1 MVYTAIL
8 AQNFLLGSGD
18 PLVRLPPSRG
28 RRGFRHPDQPLLRR
42 VFFPRSM
49 GHPGWTWNAD
59 TSTWKSTTARCSRL
73 LHSLLAFR
81 AVYKDTRL
89 LSRTPTMCLT
99 TIICTR
105 RSSVELISSN
115 SDSPVAWAIADHYY
129 HSPINTRQS
138 STSQQYDLPME
149 PYQHPR
155 GSLTLSTGVPRGFAL
170 PVAPRSECRDL
181 GWGAKSASGE
191 SEESVLEEAAAS
203 GDQFWAIRS
212 TISTVDRTR
221 EIYLIEL
228 ISYQRHK
235 TMPGGIPRQ

>member
-49 GHPGWTWNAD
+49 GHPGWTWYAD
-59 TSTWKSTTARCSRL
+59 TSTRKSTTTRCSRL
-73 LHSLLAFR
+73 LLSLLAR
-81 AVYKDTRL
+81 AVYEDTRL
-89 LSRTPTMCLT
+89 LSRT
-99 TIICTR
+99 R
-105 RSSVELISSN
+105 RSAVDLVSTN
-115 SDSPVAWAIADHYY
+115 SDSPVAWAIADRDY

-155 GSLTLSTGVPRGFAL
+155 GSLTLSTGFPRGFAL
-170 PVAPRSECRDL
+170 PDSPRSVAEILAGVRNPL
-181 GWGAKSASGE
+181 RESLKRASKNK
-191 SEESVLEEAAAS
+191 
-203 GDQFWAIRS
+203 QQPPAISRQPLRS
-212 TISTVDRTR
+212 T
-221 EIYLIEL
+221 
-228 ISYQRHK
+228 
-235 TMPGGIPRQ
+235 